1 MNQLCDNL
9 EVWDRVGGSRGRRHM
24 YTYGLSMVMYDRN
37 QHNIVTIL
45 QLKINKLKK
54 YTRVCVCVCIYIYII
69 VYVYDLF
76 ILSVE

>member
-45 QLKINKLKK
+45 QLKINKN
-54 YTRVCVCVCIYIYII
+54 
-69 VYVYDLF
+69 
-76 ILSVE
+76 

>member
-54 YTRVCVCVCIYIYII
+54 YTRVCVCVYIYIN